1 MKKLT
6 ETDFRKSQL
15 FLKTKSRHLEQMLFT
30 YHFHHEEGSRK
41 DVIKELI
48 KYQNQDGGFGKALEP
63 DLRMKHSSVVATKFA
78 LQILIDIETPVT
90 EKIINDCITY
100 LMNNYDKEK
109 QVWSLVTSNVMDAP
123 HAPWWDH
130 EGLENEFG
138 GFLANPK
145 AGILRCLL
153 DYKELVP
160 IDLIN
165 EVTGSLIVH
174 LNALPVE
181 MSFFDAVSFLQLTQ
195 SNNLNNKIRKHI
207 LSKLSIT
214 AKRIVNTDPKDW
226 KEFSIKPLL
235 LAPAPSAPLAE
246 ILEEAVEKNLD
257 FEIDNQNED
266 GSWSPTWT
274 WGDHYQEDWEIAENE
289 WKGILTLA
297 TLRSLRDY
305 NRIENYPLGDSST
318 YKYHID

>member
-15 FLKTKSRHLEQMLFT
+15 FLETKSRHLEQTLFN
-30 YHFHHEEGSRK
+30 YHFHQEGGSRK
-41 DVIKELI
+41 GVIKELI
-48 KYQNQDGGFGKALEP
+48 KYQNLDGGFGKALEP
-63 DLRMKHSSVVATKFA
+63 DLRMKASSVVATKFA

-90 EKIINDCITY
+90 EKTVKDCITY

-109 QVWSLVTSNVMDAP
+109 QVWSLVTSKVMEAP

-130 EGLENEFG
+130 EGLEKEFG
-138 GFLANPK
+138 DFLANPK

-153 DYKELVP
+153 DYKELVTTS
-160 IDLIN
+160 LIN
-165 EVTGSLIVH
+165 EVTSQLIAH
-174 LNALPVE
+174 LNTLPIE
-181 MSFFDAVSFLQLTQ
+181 MPFFDAISFLQLTQ
-195 SNNLNNKIRKHI
+195 SNNLNNELKKHI
-207 LSKLSIT
+207 LSKLSKT
-214 AKRIVNTDPKDW
+214 AKRIVNTNPQDW
-226 KEFSIKPLL
+226 KKFSIKPLW
-235 LAPAPSAPLAE
+235 LAPAPSSPLAE
-246 ILEEAVEKNLD
+246 VLKKEIEKNLD
-257 FEIDNQNED
+257 FEINNQNED

-274 WGDHYQEDWEIAENE
+274 WGDHYQTDWEIAENE

-305 NRIENYPLGDSST
+305 NRIENCLPRDSST

>member
-109 QVWSLVTSNVMDAP
+109 QVWSLVTSKVMDAARARIGVSNIDP
-123 HAPWWDH
+123 IIN
-130 EGLENEFG
+130 GINNRFTRS
-138 GFLANPK
+138 NVYCR
-145 AGILRCLL
+145 ILRLC
-153 DYKELVP
+153 KARNV
-160 IDLIN
+160 
-165 EVTGSLIVH
+165 
-174 LNALPVE
+174 
-181 MSFFDAVSFLQLTQ
+181 
-195 SNNLNNKIRKHI
+195 
-207 LSKLSIT
+207 
-214 AKRIVNTDPKDW
+214 
-226 KEFSIKPLL
+226 
-235 LAPAPSAPLAE
+235 LAPDMIKKSG
-246 ILEEAVEKNLD
+246 I
-257 FEIDNQNED
+257 
-266 GSWSPTWT
+266 PT
-274 WGDHYQEDWEIAENE
+274 GYRKAI
-289 WKGILTLA
+289 K
-297 TLRSLRDY
+297 
-305 NRIENYPLGDSST
+305 
-318 YKYHID
+318 